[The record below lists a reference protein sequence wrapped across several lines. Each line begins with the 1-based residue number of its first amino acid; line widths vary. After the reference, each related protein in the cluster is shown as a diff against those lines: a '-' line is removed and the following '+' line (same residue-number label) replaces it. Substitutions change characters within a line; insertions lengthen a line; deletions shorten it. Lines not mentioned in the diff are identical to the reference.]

1 MNLKILT
8 YVYFVSQRQTIYFGR
23 QYCILVNCVLWKVCF
38 LSSYSRLPLLAILSQ
53 TSFLNFYES
62 LFLIFKLG

>member
-38 LSSYSRLPLLAILSQ
+38 LRLPLLAILSQ